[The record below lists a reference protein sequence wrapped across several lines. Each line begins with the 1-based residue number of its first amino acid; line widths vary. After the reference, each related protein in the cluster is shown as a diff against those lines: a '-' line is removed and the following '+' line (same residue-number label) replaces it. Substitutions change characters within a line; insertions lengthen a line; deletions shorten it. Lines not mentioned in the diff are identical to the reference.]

1 MARLLDEFIGITQA
15 LNTRGIDYAVCGG
28 WAMAIHG
35 FLRTTTDIDLIILSE
50 DLDAVIETARSLE
63 FDIEGLPLNFD
74 KGETLIRRIS
84 KIDNA
89 TKELITLDLILATQ
103 KYAEVWKDRRLIKWN
118 AGEYR
123 VVSIAGMKTMKEAAG
138 RPKDLI
144 DLDYLRGLDDEN

>member
-1 MARLLDEFIGITQA
+1 
-15 LNTRGIDYAVCGG
+15 
-28 WAMAIHG
+28 MAIHG

-103 KYAEVWKDRRLIKWN
+103 KYADVWKARGLVKWN

-123 VVSIAGMKTMKEAAG
+123 VVSVAGMKVMKEAAA

-144 DLDYLRGLDDEN
+144 DLDYLRGLDDED